1 METITPEQL
10 LTVGGVIA
18 VVALLIQF
26 LVKPWLQRHYGLDVN
41 PEPDPAVVATYK
53 AQLNTVAAGLG
64 VFFALLAQVLLN
76 GTEPVGLLAA
86 VLVGL
91 AGGWGAIGLHQTLSN
106 VRDAVK

>member
-26 LVKPWLQRHYGLDVN
+26 LVKPWLQRRYGLDVN

-53 AQLNTVAAGLG
+53 AQLNTIAAGLG
-64 VFFALLAQVLLN
+64 VFFAVLAQVLLN
-76 GTEPVGLLAA
+76 GTDPVGLLAA
-86 VLVGL
+86 VLIGL
-91 AGGWGAIGLHQTLSN
+91 AGGWGAIGVYEFAHN
-106 VRDAVK
+106 WKGAVK